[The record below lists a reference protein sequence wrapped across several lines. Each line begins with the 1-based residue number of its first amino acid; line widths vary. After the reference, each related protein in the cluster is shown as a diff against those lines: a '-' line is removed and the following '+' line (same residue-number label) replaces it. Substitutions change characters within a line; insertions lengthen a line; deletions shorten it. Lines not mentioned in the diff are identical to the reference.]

1 MRQLT
6 NEARAEQTR
15 LLCLAKRKKPI
26 GQILNVN
33 ILKSCQELPDRELH
47 FVFRL
52 LQGEYS
58 LTQIK
63 ILCLLRWGQL
73 KVVRREGAVFIV
85 RHNKKNYPLTTLQI
99 CVSTE
104 ALAWLGDFP
113 QYPVR
118 LSRIGIYRPVRAD
131 FQNVSF
137 GDFLALDNLYQ
148 GYLQNLTPASRQRV
162 FDLRERLCREKSDA
176 RDALMQELNTCG
188 LSAPHNLLWNAT
200 LCRKYGIRTKDGS
213 QVYEEELQ
221 LVKTDIDAAQ
231 GKCAF
236 IVSEEQMAELIA
248 MQETMFY
255 QDLIQLC
262 RHFMAAYVKDD
273 VNAIRTMMHR
283 LQHYLNENADALSTY
298 KSSSKYEA
306 DHFTPYENKIED
318 SCFFFG

>member
-33 ILKSCQELPDRELH
+33 IPKSWQELPDKELR

-63 ILCLLRWGQL
+63 TLCLLRWGQL
-73 KVVRREGAVFIV
+73 KIVRREGAVFIV
-85 RHNKKNYPLTTLQI
+85 RHHKKNYPLTTLQI
-99 CVSTE
+99 CEVCGLARANEAGFNGRAQANSNVVQSTE

-148 GYLQNLTPASRQRV
+148 GYLQTQREELLHDMALVMYQTKHIHLSKVEQINIFYWFTSLKRWFANMFSHFFKMEKPDENGSTMLSFKDLQQNMNTQIRALTGG
-162 FDLRERLCREKSDA
+162 DITKEKEVLQMDCW
-176 RDALMQELNTCG
+176 RALTELE
-188 LSAPHNLLWNAT
+188 AKAV
-200 LCRKYGIRTKDGS
+200 D
-213 QVYEEELQ
+213 YEE
-221 LVKTDIDAAQ
+221 
-231 GKCAF
+231 
-236 IVSEEQMAELIA
+236 
-248 MQETMFY
+248 
-255 QDLIQLC
+255 
-262 RHFMAAYVKDD
+262 
-273 VNAIRTMMHR
+273 
-283 LQHYLNENADALSTY
+283 LSR
-298 KSSSKYEA
+298 KAK
-306 DHFTPYENKIED
+306 
-318 SCFFFG
+318 